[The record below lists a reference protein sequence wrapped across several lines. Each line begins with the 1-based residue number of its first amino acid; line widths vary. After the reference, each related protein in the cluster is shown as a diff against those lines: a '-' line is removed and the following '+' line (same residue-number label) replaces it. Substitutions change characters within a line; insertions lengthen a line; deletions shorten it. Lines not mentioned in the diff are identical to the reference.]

1 MLDRDSESD
10 IKQVIENTLES
21 ERENSPDQ
29 DAESTENTDEQDPLE
44 DRPPSS
50 LSSTI
55 KMEIDIEER

>member
-1 MLDRDSESD
+1 MLDRA
-10 IKQVIENTLES
+10 LES

-55 KMEIDIEER
+55 KIEVDIEER